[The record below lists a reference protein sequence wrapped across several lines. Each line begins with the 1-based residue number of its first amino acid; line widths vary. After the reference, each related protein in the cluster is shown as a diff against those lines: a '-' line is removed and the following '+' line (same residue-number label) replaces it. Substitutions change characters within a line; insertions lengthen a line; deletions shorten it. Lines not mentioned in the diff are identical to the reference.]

1 METVKCNLCGSDNYR
16 VIYSMPDARY
26 FVDEWF
32 NVVECINCGLGF
44 VNPRPT
50 RSEIAR
56 YYPSSFYDYFD
67 HERDYHLHRYAAEAK
82 FLPEIASNNE
92 RLLLDLGCANG
103 DFPRFMQKRG
113 WKVEGVEVSESSK
126 RITDFKVY
134 KQEFKEIAAYEPRY
148 DAITAWAVLEHVHD
162 PMSYFKKASQV
173 LKSGG
178 IFVFLVTNFKSVSSR
193 SLFLEDIP
201 RHLYFFTE
209 ETVKEYLAESGFDL
223 IQTDYSN
230 KIYSMRPVNFLRYY
244 FYRYIY
250 RRRVKW
256 SDIQFTRP
264 HFFEKDSLKNCW
276 MKNLK
281 YIISSPLYMVDRL
294 LMPIYERYQ
303 IISKTYGIVT
313 YVARRR

>member
-32 NVVECINCGLGF
+32 NVVECTNCGLAF

-50 RSEIAR
+50 SSEIAR

-67 HERDYHLHRYAAEAK
+67 HERDYHWHRYAAEAK

-103 DFPRFMQKRG
+103 DFPRFMQQLG
-113 WKVEGVEVSESSK
+113 WRVEGVEVSQNSK
-126 RITDFKVY
+126 PIFDFKVY
-134 KQEFKEIAAYEPRY
+134 KEEFKEIPIDEPRY

-162 PMSYFKKASQV
+162 PMSYFKKAAQV
-173 LKSGG
+173 LKPGG
-178 IFVFLVTNFKSVSSR
+178 IFIFLVTNFKSLSSR
-193 SLFLEDIP
+193 CLFLEDIP

-209 ETVKEYLAESGFDL
+209 GTVRKYLGVSGFDL
-223 IQTDYSN
+223 IKGDYSD
-230 KIYSMRPVNFLRYY
+230 KIYSMHPVNFLRYY

-250 RRRVKW
+250 KRRLGW
-256 SDIQFTRP
+256 TDTQFTRP

-281 YIISSPLYMVDRL
+281 YIISSPLYVVDRL

>member
-32 NVVECINCGLGF
+32 NVVECTNCGLGF

-67 HERDYHLHRYAAEAK
+67 HERDYHWHRYAAEAK

-162 PMSYFKKASQV
+162 PMSYFEKAAQV
-173 LKSGG
+173 LKPGG
-178 IFVFLVTNFKSVSSR
+178 FFIFLVTNFKSLSSR
-193 SLFLEDIP
+193 CLFLEDVP

-209 ETVKEYLAESGFDL
+209 GTVRKYLGVSGFDL
-223 IQTDYSN
+223 IKGDYSD
-230 KIYSMRPVNFLRYY
+230 KIYSMHPVNFLRYY

-250 RRRVKW
+250 KRRLMW
-256 SDIQFTRP
+256 TDTQFTRP

-281 YIISSPLYMVDRL
+281 YIISSPLYVIDRL

-313 YVARRR
+313 YVARRH